1 MIVITMR
8 KPRTLATGVVRTA
21 SFRHFV
27 LAPFVRFASLRKSH
41 K

>member
-8 KPRTLATGVVRTA
+8 KPRALAAGVVRTA
-21 SFRHFV
+21 SFGGFLVHVFERS
-27 LAPFVRFASLRKSH
+27 AGLRDSH